1 MIDINNKTTSI
12 YSILKDIKKDK
23 YNFELPVQR
32 REGIWKPAEKSL
44 FIDSIL
50 RNYPIYPA
58 LINKHSDTEKMDVV
72 DFKQRFTTLRD
83 FCNDKFKL
91 SASLKP
97 IDINGTIYE
106 IAGKKFSA
114 LDDEVKD
121 EFNKRQLSLLIMT
134 DATPEEIADIFSR
147 INMGHQLTPGQM
159 RSAYESD
166 AVRASVYEIA
176 DYAFIANS
184 VGKAKIKS
192 NGDRDLVRQTL
203 MLIENGNGFELNSFR
218 KDDMKK
224 FIEYYN
230 GALESDE
237 TKASVIERT
246 NILKNALV
254 KLNERYP
261 DGLKSNLSSVPMII
275 YGLYKTIKDHKSTEA
290 YFNWLDAFIPDLVN
304 NEEYMQYCK
313 VGTAGKD
320 NVIGRYEYFRN
331 VLRNLQ

>member
-1 MIDINNKTTSI
+1 MTDINTKNISI
-12 YSILKDIKKDK
+12 FSILQDIDKNK
-23 YNFELPVQR
+23 YNFDLPVQR

-58 LINKHSDTEKMDVV
+58 LINKRSDEKKMDVV

-83 FCNDKFKL
+83 FANDQFKL
-91 SASLKP
+91 SKTLKP
-97 IDINGTIYE
+97 IVINGTEYE
-106 IAGKKFSA
+106 IAGKSFSK
-114 LDDEVKD
+114 LDDEVKG
-121 EFNKRQLSLLIMT
+121 EFNKKQLSLIIMV
-134 DATPEEIADIFSR
+134 DATPEEITDIFSR

-166 AVRASVYEIA
+166 EVRALVYEIA

-224 FIEYYN
+224 FIVYYN
-230 GALESDE
+230 NALESEE
-237 TKASVIERT
+237 TRGAVIERS
-246 NILKNALV
+246 NILKNALN
-254 KLNERYP
+254 KLNEKYP
-261 DGLKSNLSSVPMII
+261 DGLRSNLSSVPMII

-290 YFNWLDAFIPDLVN
+290 YFGWLDEFIANLAS
-304 NEEYMQYCK
+304 NEEYLQYCK

-320 NVIGRYEYFRN
+320 NVLGRYEYFRN